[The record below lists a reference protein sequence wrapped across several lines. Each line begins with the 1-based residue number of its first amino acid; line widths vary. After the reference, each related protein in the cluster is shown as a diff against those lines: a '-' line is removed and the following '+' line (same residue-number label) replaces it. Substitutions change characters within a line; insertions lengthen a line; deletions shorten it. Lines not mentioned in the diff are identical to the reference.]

1 MAKTKGR
8 RQRDLRYDRV
18 KFLMSLHPQQHQQLK
33 RIASDKQQSM
43 ALVIENYLNYM
54 LLGEIAQLDRRQE
67 QQGIALAVTADF
79 DAEFY
84 QQTYSEV
91 EFLVGEA
98 WLKMRKKRRRA
109 LAFLAL
115 FPYEPTWR
123 LARMCSLSRQGLQK
137 IKQSPLGVKVV
148 NHFSDRS
155 LWSRRPELLRSVIDK
170 AIESDEPA
178 WSELAMRIFGDYGA
192 RVNQQVTVA
201 VEDRQKKMP
210 VDLEQQF
217 IEQAKLLKMTPKRFK
232 KLWQQESTRARLT
245 SETSASL

>member
-178 WSELAMRIFGDYGA
+178 WSELAMRIFGDYSLK
-192 RVNQQVTVA
+192 
-201 VEDRQKKMP
+201 VEKQETRLNIDINNNVHKPADLDRE
-210 VDLEQQF
+210 L
-217 IEQAKLLKMTPKRFK
+217 IEQAKLLNMTPARFTL
-232 KLWQQESTRARLT
+232 LWELEEGKAELT
-245 SETSASL
+245 ALP